1 MEQTLTIP
9 DSFGQRLRAE
19 RERLGLSQTALASI
33 AGIRRL
39 AQSQYEKETSSP
51 NVRYL
56 SAVGSA
62 GLNLE
67 YIVFGRL
74 ASDTPLTTDDTYRI
88 EGEAFR
94 LLEEFVQ
101 KQPGSQMGVEGRFAL
116 FQVFRENLTKQL
128 KSHTTS

>member
-1 MEQTLTIP
+1 MEQALTIP

-39 AQSQYEKETSSP
+39 AQSLYEKETSSP

-56 SAVGSA
+56 SAIGSA

-67 YIVFGRL
+67 YILFGRIP
-74 ASDTPLTTDDTYRI
+74 SDTPLMADEAYQV

-94 LLEEFVQ
+94 LVEEFVQ
-101 KQPGSQMGVEGRFAL
+101 KQPGSQMGAEGRFAL
-116 FQVFRENLTKQL
+116 FQVFRESQTKQL
-128 KSHTTS
+128 KNSTTS